1 MKKKI
6 ITVAA
11 IILVLCLVGFVVYWE
26 LSHGNR
32 RLVDTKNRFDRAVLR
47 LPNGEVVEGKLSS
60 WLDYPDSDAVMVT
73 IAGKTYMTHYENVCL
88 IDD

>member
-1 MKKKI
+1 MRYPSFHDSSCQ
-6 ITVAA
+6 V
-11 IILVLCLVGFVVYWE
+11 
-26 LSHGNR
+26 
-32 RLVDTKNRFDRAVLR
+32 
-47 LPNGEVVEGKLSS
+47 SS

>member
-11 IILVLCLVGFVVYWE
+11 ILLVLCLVGFVVYWE

-47 LPNGEVVEGKLSS
+47 LPNDEVVEGKLSS

-88 IDD
+88 IYD